1 MSQEEIRESVE
12 LILLGLDSSSAS
24 TYMMA
29 CKSIPLLP
37 DPSEIEYELVLQI
50 HEKLMDTIPTGFFKS
65 ISVNNLPDTIK
76 NGDSPI
82 YNNDDIISLKEQE
95 FIQRFSNVALSKIQQ
110 ERRKAN
116 FDKLQNQ

>member
-1 MSQEEIRESVE
+1 MSQEEIKENVE
-12 LILLGLDSSSAS
+12 LILLGLNSNSES

-37 DPSEIEYELVLQI
+37 DPSEIEYDLVFQI
-50 HEKLMDTIPTGFFKS
+50 YNALMDTIPTGHFKS

-82 YNNDDIISLKEQE
+82 YNNDDILSLKECE

-110 ERRKAN
+110 ERRKAH
-116 FDKLQNQ
+116 FDKLQNP